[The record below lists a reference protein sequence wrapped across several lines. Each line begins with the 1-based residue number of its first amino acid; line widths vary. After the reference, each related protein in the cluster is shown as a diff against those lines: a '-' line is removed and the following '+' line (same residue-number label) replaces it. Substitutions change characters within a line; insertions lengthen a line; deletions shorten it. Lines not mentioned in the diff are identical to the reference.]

1 MKKVLIVLFLA
12 AVLICALNDEPKK
25 KTTFTQE
32 ELWEAE
38 HTAYE
43 RGFDEG
49 YDLAQ
54 YEARGEIEQA
64 MHDAEGEID
73 RIISEYGDNAFE
85 AGYERGYEEGYDDCL
100 EEHGLAEEYPYNP
113 YDPPRIKKD
122 K

>member
-1 MKKVLIVLFLA
+1 MKKVLIALFVA
-12 AVLICALNDEPKK
+12 AVVICALSDEPKE
-25 KTTFTQE
+25 KTTYTKE
-32 ELWEAE
+32 EMWEAE

-85 AGYERGYEEGYDDCL
+85 AGYERGYETGYEDCL
-100 EEHGLAEEYPYNP
+100 IDHGL
-113 YDPPRIKKD
+113 D
-122 K
+122 

>member
-12 AVLICALNDEPKK
+12 AVLICALTDEPKK

-38 HTAYE
+38 NTAYE

-54 YEARGEIEQA
+54 YEARGEIE
-64 MHDAEGEID
+64 

-85 AGYERGYEEGYDDCL
+85 AGYERGYEDGYED
-100 EEHGLAEEYPYNP
+100 GRYG
-113 YDPPRIKKD
+113 RG
-122 K
+122 